1 MASVQDIKINPPHNR
16 LVGGLPKIGIRPAID
31 GRMRGVRESLEEQT
45 MNMAKSVAALLTA
58 NLRHANG
65 LPVEVVIADSCI
77 GGVAEA
83 AATAE
88 KFAREGAVR
97 LSWDR
102 KSFAL
107 FQVHDD
113 LVAVKTVVTRHAAD
127 GSAIKT
133 WNCSYTLRL
142 VGQHWLFTLLTSDDA
157 GNAQVVC

>member
-1 MASVQDIKINPPHNR
+1 MHSPVSTIERYYTLINENNWTEIATLFDVPATMIIGPTKIVLEHQEKMTA
-16 LVGGLPKIGIRPAID
+16 LYQGLG
-31 GRMRGVRESLEEQT
+31 
-45 MNMAKSVAALLTA
+45 
-58 NLRHANG
+58 
-65 LPVEVVIADSCI
+65 
-77 GGVAEA
+77 
-83 AATAE
+83 E

-127 GSAIKT
+127 GSVIKT

-142 VGQHWLFTLLTSDDA
+142 VGQHWLFTLVTSDDA
-157 GNAQVVC
+157 GNAQGVR

>member
-1 MASVQDIKINPPHNR
+1 MHPPVSTIERYYTLVNENNWTKIATLFDVPATIIIGPT
-16 LVGGLPKIGIRPAID
+16 KIVLEQQENVTALYR
-31 GRMRGVRESLEEQT
+31 SL
-45 MNMAKSVAALLTA
+45 
-58 NLRHANG
+58 G
-65 LPVEVVIADSCI
+65 
-77 GGVAEA
+77 
-83 AATAE
+83 E